1 MAQKTIFTEFFRIGP
16 FPSLDAP
23 YASKPGDTP
32 KYSVKAMFP
41 QNGITKPTGQPTSG
55 VANIIEAL
63 NAVCLEEFKADYATL
78 LANHTAYGIQY
89 PPKFIDGNQDWQKD
103 ENGNPKIGQARPES
117 AGMWCISFKSADP
130 VDLVAPN
137 GRENVTAAQMCAGYW
152 ARAEISV
159 DAYVN
164 KQKQRVLAVKLQ
176 NLQLCF
182 EDEKLASGGNQKQAG
197 TAAFANMAV
206 PNTNVQPAFNGVPT
220 PGAMVPGAM
229 VPGAAPAAPAA
240 VPGAMVP
247 GMVSPVPG
255 MPPSVP
261 GMAPTVGIHAAAP
274 AAVPGAAPGYA
285 VPGAA
290 PAAVPGAMVPGY
302 AVPGAA
308 PGYAAPGAV
317 PGAMVPGMQAAPA
330 AAPMIAPVTMVPG
343 VAPGAVP
350 AGVPGVPGAMVTPP
364 PAAIAAAP
372 AVNVHDRV
380 IMKPGEHPLAN
391 YLQHGWS
398 HEQLVQHGKADWNYN
413 YVG

>member
-130 VDLVAPN
+130 VDLVSPN

-164 KQKQRVLAVKLQ
+164 KQKQRVLAVKLL

-220 PGAMVPGAM
+220 PGAMVPGAAPGM
-229 VPGAAPAAPAA
+229 VPGAM

-274 AAVPGAAPGYA
+274 AAVPGAAPA
-285 VPGAA
+285 
-290 PAAVPGAMVPGY
+290 AAVPGAMVPGY

-308 PGYAAPGAV
+308 PGYAAP
-317 PGAMVPGMQAAPA
+317 
-330 AAPMIAPVTMVPG
+330 VTMVPG
-343 VAPGAVP
+343 IAPGAVP

>member
-1 MAQKTIFTEFFRIGP
+1 MAQKSVFTEFFRIGP
-16 FPSLDAP
+16 FPSLDTP
-23 YASKPGDTP
+23 YASKPNDVP

-55 VANIIEAL
+55 LANIIEAL
-63 NAVCLEEFKADYATL
+63 NAVCLEEFKVDYSTL
-78 LANHTAYGIQY
+78 LANHIAYGIQY

-117 AGMWCISFKSADP
+117 AGNWVISFKSADP
-130 VDLVAPN
+130 VDLVSPN

-164 KQKQRVLAVKLQ
+164 KQKQRVLSVKLL

-206 PNTNVQPAFNGVPT
+206 ANTNVQPAFNSVPAAAVVPGVP
-220 PGAMVPGAM
+220 GVPGVMPSPAAG
-229 VPGAAPAAPAA
+229 VPG
-240 VPGAMVP
+240 VSSMTP

-261 GMAPTVGIHAAAP
+261 GMVPTAAA
-274 AAVPGAAPGYA
+274 V
-285 VPGAA
+285 
-290 PAAVPGAMVPGY
+290 
-302 AVPGAA
+302 
-308 PGYAAPGAV
+308 
-317 PGAMVPGMQAAPA
+317 
-330 AAPMIAPVTMVPG
+330 VPG
-343 VAPGAVP
+343 VAPGMVMP
-350 AGVPGVPGAMVTPP
+350 GTMLTGVPGVTPP
-364 PAAIAAAP
+364 PAAAVPPPPAAP
-372 AVNVHDRV
+372 AAPAAAVNVHDRV
-380 IMKPGEHPLAN
+380 IMKPGEHPLAS
-391 YLQHGWS
+391 YTQQGWTP
-398 HEQLVQHGKADWNYN
+398 ELLVQHGKADWNYN